1 MDNFGSSQNI
11 YLCTKY
17 QILRF
22 LTLIIFFMTKFYKS
36 LLTLLLALCTTVA
49 NAYDFKVDNIYYNIT
64 DAENKT
70 VEVTKGADSRYNY
83 YGDVV
88 IPDYVTYEGTT
99 YKVTRIGEMA
109 FCYDKYME
117 SITIGKEI
125 RSVSKNAFS
134 SSCENLTKVHI
145 SDLSAWCQIDFEDAS
160 SPVAA
165 KSQCNLY
172 LNGEILV
179 DLVIPED
186 ITEIKNETF
195 NGCGALQSVTLH
207 DKITSIGQSAFQSCT
222 SLKNIQLLNGLK
234 SIGRE
239 AFSGCGLTSIE
250 IPSSVTE
257 IGVQAF
263 WANNKLTTVTSNI
276 LAANLFNCY
285 GWPQQTDEMTLIV
298 PAGSKSVYATT
309 EGWNNIA
316 NIEEMEY
323 DHTVNVS
330 DAGYATLYLGCA
342 AEIPNGVEVYTAN
355 AVEGNLLKMQPV
367 EGTIPANTGVIVKA
381 PKGSYNFHCLTT
393 DVPAIAKSMF
403 KGSIVNKNVSVPS
416 GATAFVLSK
425 VNGEVGMYPAQL
437 TDNAFLNNANKA
449 YLMLGGKDLGVYDD
463 EELDTSVGGSQL
475 SLRFDFGGTTAIEKL
490 PTEVAAES
498 VIFDLSGRKVEQ
510 VTVPGIYL
518 VNNKKVYIK

>member
-22 LTLIIFFMTKFYKS
+22 LTLIIFFMTKFYKP

-70 VEVTKGADSRYNY
+70 VEVTKGAERYNY

-99 YKVTRIGEMA
+99 YKVTRIGNSA

-125 RSVSKNAFS
+125 RSVADYAFS
-134 SSCENLTKVHI
+134 SSCENLTKVYI

-207 DKITSIGQSAFQSCT
+207 DKITSIGVSAFQSCT
-222 SLKNIQLLNGLK
+222 SLKNIQLPNGLK

-263 WANNKLTTVTSNI
+263 WANAKLTTVTSNI

-298 PAGSKSVYATT
+298 PAGSKLVYATT

-403 KGSIVNKNVSVPS
+403 KGSIVNKNVSIPS

-437 TDNAFLNNANKA
+437 TDKAFLNNANKA

-490 PTEVAAES
+490 PTEAAAEN

>member
-1 MDNFGSSQNI
+1 
-11 YLCTKY
+11 
-17 QILRF
+17 
-22 LTLIIFFMTKFYKS
+22 MTKFYKS

-70 VEVTKGADSRYNY
+70 VEVTKGAERYNY

-99 YKVTRIGEMA
+99 YKVTRIGSMA

-125 RSVSKNAFS
+125 RSVADYAFS
-134 SSCENLTKVHI
+134 SSCENLTKVYI
-145 SDLSAWCQIDFEDAS
+145 SDLSAWCQIDFEGACS
-160 SPVAA
+160 NPLSAN
-165 KSQCNLY
+165 SRGCWLY
-172 LNGEILV
+172 LNGEVLV

-186 ITEIKNETF
+186 ITEIKNHAF
-195 NGCGALQSVTLH
+195 QGYYGLQSVTLH
-207 DKITSIGQSAFQSCT
+207 DKITSIGATAFIGCT
-222 SLKNIQLLNGLK
+222 SLKNIQLPNGLK
-234 SIGRE
+234 TIGIQ

-257 IGVQAF
+257 IGVNAF
-263 WANNKLTTVTSNI
+263 WANTKLTTVTSNI

-381 PKGSYNFHCLTT
+381 AKGSYNFHCLTT